1 MDRFWGCN
9 LNRYKDVI
17 DKSSHMREL
26 SFMLYFDHAASSP
39 LCPEALKTLQISM
52 EKDFYNPSAAHKWGR
67 DLNKKTQ
74 EIRDKFK
81 LALKASKD
89 SRFIFTSSASESNN
103 ALVKGLGLSSGD
115 SLYVSF
121 GDHASLVKPAFAL
134 KDQVKSVLELPLDE
148 VGVPSCSLLP
158 ENINKD
164 IKLVLVSTVNSQ
176 SGGLL
181 DIKKFA
187 SELKEKAPWV
197 HLHLDAVQSF
207 GKFEIDLSSGHIDS
221 MTVSAHK
228 MGGPKGVGALWLKK
242 GLTLNPLL
250 HGGNQEVDFRS
261 STIAYPLIA
270 SFYAAFEVAQ
280 KNLQRDYEKVS
291 SLRNILVNSLKE
303 ISEDLEF
310 PFNPED
316 CSPYIISMMW
326 KGISSD
332 IVLRTLEQK
341 EVAIASTS
349 ACSSKIKGENPTM
362 KALGLPTSV
371 HKFVLRI
378 SLGKMSTEK
387 EVDAFISIFK
397 EVYSELQMFVK
408 R

>member
-1 MDRFWGCN
+1 MDRFWACN

-17 DKSSHMREL
+17 DKSSHMGEL

-39 LCPEALKTLQISM
+39 LCPEALKTLQSTM
-52 EKDFYNPSAAHKWGR
+52 ERDFYNPSAAHKWGKE
-67 DLNKKTQ
+67 LNKKTG
-74 EIRDKFK
+74 EIRDNFK
-81 LALKASKD
+81 AALKAPKD
-89 SRFIFTSSASESNN
+89 SRFVFTSSASESNN
-103 ALVKGLGLSSGD
+103 SLIKGLGLSKED

-134 KDQVKSVLELPLDE
+134 SEEIKNVLELPLDD
-148 VGVPSCSLLP
+148 VGVPCCSLLP
-158 ENINKD
+158 SALDKNL
-164 IKLVLVSTVNSQ
+164 KLVLVSTVNSQ

-181 DIKKFA
+181 DVQKFA
-187 SELKEKAPWV
+187 AELKEKAPWV

-207 GKFEIDLSSGHIDS
+207 GKYEIDLSSGLIDS

-242 GLTLNPLL
+242 GLGLNPLL
-250 HGGNQEVDFRS
+250 HGGNQETDYRS

-270 SFYAAFEVAQ
+270 SFYSAFEVAQ
-280 KNLQRDYEKVS
+280 KNYQNDFERVL
-291 SLRNILVNSLKE
+291 SLRDKLVSSLKE
-303 ISEDLEF
+303 ISSDLEF
-310 PFNPED
+310 PFDPNR

-378 SLGKMSTEK
+378 SLGKMSTEE